1 MKIKRVENQ
10 NEKFAY
16 TEVKTQKGVS
26 GIELKDLY
34 KHAHEELSLQQSKR
48 DQIISLYITI
58 CSLLLPISFSIEKLA
73 NIRGYLFVAIG
84 LIGFLLSGIINRY
97 RVYKEVYWLA
107 CISISRLFDY
117 KPEEITK
124 DLVQSIFYDSMVK
137 KGGKVTKCIDGNKFH
152 SLKFYWSLHD
162 SAETLYY
169 VLETVVASAFIG
181 VGLYLILS
189 PIDVVLA
196 LAISIPVFILFFI
209 NFYIE
214 YGKKVLSVYKVLLDG
229 SDKSFNKTFSKAWFM
244 YIY

>member
-1 MKIKRVENQ
+1 
-10 NEKFAY
+10 
-16 TEVKTQKGVS
+16 
-26 GIELKDLY
+26 
-34 KHAHEELSLQQSKR
+34 
-48 DQIISLYITI
+48 
-58 CSLLLPISFSIEKLA
+58 
-73 NIRGYLFVAIG
+73 
-84 LIGFLLSGIINRY
+84 
-97 RVYKEVYWLA
+97 
-107 CISISRLFDY
+107 
-117 KPEEITK
+117 
-124 DLVQSIFYDSMVK
+124 MVK

-152 SLKFYWSLHD
+152 SLKYYWSLHD

-214 YGKKVLSVYKVLLDG
+214 YCKKVLSVYKVLLDG